1 MTGKDHQT
9 VRRVRVW
16 DLPIRVFHWA
26 LVLLIFGSW
35 LTGAVL
41 DSYLDWHMYI
51 GVTIGGLVLFRLMW
65 GLWGSDT
72 ARFTQFI
79 RGPGGILDYLRG
91 RGAIEGLRLGHNP
104 LGALS
109 VVALL
114 GLLCVQVGTG
124 LFAHDDAFTE
134 GPFHEFVSSD
144 TSDWLTAIHKQNFY
158 VLFAFI
164 LLHVG
169 AVFFHVLVKHQD
181 LLRAMITGWMRIP
194 SNLRL
199 HRDSVRLRFG
209 GWLVF
214 VVTAAIAAAVAW
226 WVAAQIVTL

>member
-1 MTGKDHQT
+1 MARKDEPST
-9 VRRVRVW
+9 RRVRVW

-41 DSYLDWHMYI
+41 DSYLDWHMYL

-91 RGAIEGLRLGHNP
+91 RGALEGLRLGHNP

-114 GLLCVQVGTG
+114 LLLGVQVGTG
-124 LFAHDDAFTE
+124 LFAHDDAFNE
-134 GPFHEFVSSD
+134 GPFREMVSSD
-144 TSDWLTAIHKQNFY
+144 TADWLTTIHKQNFY
-158 VLFAFI
+158 LLFGFI
-164 LLHVG
+164 VLHVA

-194 SNLRL
+194 ANLRL
-199 HRDSVRLRFG
+199 HRDSVRLRFA
-209 GWLVF
+209 GWF
-214 VVTAAIAAAVAW
+214 AFAVTAAIAAAVAW
-226 WVAAQIVTL
+226 WVAGRIVTL